1 MSFLFSNKHLSHIA
15 SIYIISI
22 ICGFPISAFWS
33 VMIGIDSMGS
43 YIYRVLC
50 ILLLAYLF
58 FLGILQKKFTK
69 LPRYTLPILIFSF
82 IIYVRVMVDVL
93 VRGIKFY
100 EQEDSFF
107 ILFFI
112 HNTISAVFIFCFL
125 LESIDFSFLGKWLFI
140 SLLISNLQL
149 LYYVIN
155 EFGFSPA
162 IFQTRIVVN
171 KSDETEGFILNPIT
185 FALVGQQL
193 TAISIGHLLFN
204 KDLKV
209 KKYLYYI
216 SFVIGFILL
225 LLGGSRGPILNMI
238 LVISFFLFVKNFKAK
253 SLKNLLKYLATT
265 TIIIAALIIFIGN
278 ETLEN
283 IEAFRRVITTIDNIN
298 NTDNEERVFEYSAA
312 WSQFLQSPLIG
323 DQFVNNFDSY
333 HAHNIFLEVL
343 MATGLIGAFFFFF
356 FIRDY
361 FKALYK
367 VLFVDIPPSILSVY
381 ALSITIFLLGLT
393 SGTLYLNLDLWLS
406 LLAVIGY
413 SKSYQQNSFPLT

>member
-1 MSFLFSNKHLSHIA
+1 
-15 SIYIISI
+15 
-22 ICGFPISAFWS
+22 
-33 VMIGIDSMGS
+33 MIGIDSMGS
-43 YIYRVLC
+43 YIYRAFC

-58 FLGILQKKFTK
+58 FLGILQRKFTK

-100 EQEDSFF
+100 EQDDSFF

-112 HNTISAVFIFCFL
+112 HNTISAVFVFCFL

-149 LYYVIN
+149 LYYVAN
-155 EFGFSPA
+155 EIGFSSA
-162 IFQTRIVVN
+162 LFQNRIVVR

-193 TAISIGHLLFN
+193 TVISISHLLFN
-204 KDLKV
+204 HDLKE
-209 KKYLYYI
+209 KKYLYYL
-216 SFVIGFILL
+216 SLTIGFILL
-225 LLGGSRGPILNMI
+225 VLGGSRGPMLNTF
-238 LVISFFLFVKNFKAK
+238 LVLSFFLLVKNIKTK
-253 SLKNLLKYLATT
+253 SLMNLFKYFII
-265 TIIIAALIIFIGN
+265 TIVIILILITFIDPQI
-278 ETLEN
+278 LES
-283 IEAFRRVITTIDNIN
+283 IEAFRRIITTVDNIN
-298 NTDNEERVFEYSAA
+298 NTDNEERVFEYAAA
-312 WSQFLQSPLIG
+312 WNQFLENPLIG

-343 MATGLIGAFFFFF
+343 MATGLVGAFFFFF

-361 FKALYK
+361 FKAIYK
-367 VLFVDIPPSILSVY
+367 IFFIDIPPSILSIY
-381 ALSITIFLLGLT
+381 AISITIFLLGLT

-413 SKSYQQNSFPLT
+413 SKRYQQNLSH